1 MHQVEEHMEA
11 VRPSAVNYDEI
22 QVGRSNPTNQMLNEY
37 PDEETAKMHNQDYQD
52 DRPIPTVQ
60 KGIKDFE
67 AHLED
72 QIAKEGMGGL
82 VVDNNPEQETFSKKQ
97 KAQMQE
103 LTAIDRKVVEQIFSS
118 NWHTREIGLEILLQ
132 EIDDWNSGRSSPPS
146 KVLISGDVS
155 EILET
160 LWRVNNIFLE
170 ERISQ
175 LLSKAIMMLSK
186 LILLRLDHAP
196 EHSLGVLTKL
206 LNQSML
212 KILEKFGDYKNES
225 LRDKITQLTCDIVE
239 ADIYSFDEA
248 VEWLVKTKGLPR
260 ALSSFKHLVGKL
272 MALKDLI
279 RRFESQVSGSFRVIL
294 GYCCKCLENSNS
306 EVRTQA
312 SAVIVEVYRVV
323 GGQKVNQ
330 YLNQTKIRKNH
341 YENLKRKFTKI
352 DESSLANSSHSS
364 VRHSQEIPKP
374 PKEKSKFAQEKPK
387 KKAPVKPE
395 KTCNFCKQSSALFM
409 NDNDYDMHLWQDCP
423 MLITCEQ
430 CTQVVEIADFTEH
443 LLEECSSSEHFG
455 ECPQCRLAIDVESL
469 EGHLAAKECA
479 KLDDESVVCPLCL
492 KVLDANEDDDL
503 EQVWFQ
509 HLILDT
515 CSKNTRSLS

>member
-1 MHQVEEHMEA
+1 MGTVQ
-11 VRPSAVNYDEI
+11 PKTVNYDEI
-22 QVGRSNPTNQMLNEY
+22 QVGRANPTNQMLSEY
-37 PDEETAKMHNQDYQD
+37 PDEDTAKMYNKEYED

-82 VVDNNPEQETFSKKQ
+82 VVDNAPERETFSKKQ

-103 LTAIDRKVVEQIFSS
+103 LTAIERGVVEQVFSS

-132 EIDDWNSGRSSPPS
+132 EIDDWNSGRSGPPS
-146 KVLISGDVS
+146 KVLISGDS
-155 EILET
+155 GEILET

-175 LLSKAIMMLSK
+175 LLTKAIMMLSK
-186 LILLRLDHAP
+186 LILLRLDHAS
-196 EHSLGVLTKL
+196 EQSLAVLNKL

-212 KILEKFGDYKNES
+212 KILEKFGDYKNEG
-225 LRDKITQLTCDIVE
+225 LRDKLTQLTCDIVE
-239 ADIYSFDEA
+239 ADIYTFDEA
-248 VEWLVKTKGLPR
+248 IEWLTKVKGLPR
-260 ALSSFKHLVGKL
+260 ALSSFKHLIGKL

-279 RRFESQVSGSFRVIL
+279 RRFESQVKGSFRAIL
-294 GYCCKCLENSNS
+294 GHCCKCLENSNS

-312 SAVIVEVYRVV
+312 TGVIVEVYRVV

-341 YENLKRKFTKI
+341 YENLKRKFAKI
-352 DESSLANSSHSS
+352 DESSLANSSNSS
-364 VRHSQEIPKP
+364 VRHSQEIAKP
-374 PKEKSKFAQEKPK
+374 PKEKSKFAPQQK
-387 KKAPVKPE
+387 KKKPPAKQE

-423 MLITCEQ
+423 MLITCDE

-443 LLEECSSSEHFG
+443 LLEECSSSHNFQ
-455 ECPQCRLAIDVESL
+455 ECPRCRLAVHVDEL
-469 EGHLAAKECA
+469 EAHLKAKKCPQI
-479 KLDDESVVCPLCL
+479 DDESMCCPLCL

>member
-1 MHQVEEHMEA
+1 MG
-11 VRPSAVNYDEI
+11 SAQSKPTNYDDI
-22 QVGRSNPTNQMLNEY
+22 QVGRANPTNQMLSEY
-37 PDEETAKMHNQDYQD
+37 PDNETAQKYNGEYDD

-82 VVDNNPEQETFSKKQ
+82 VVDEGPAKETFSKKQ

-103 LTAIDRKVVEQIFSS
+103 LSAIERTVVEQVFSS

-132 EIDDWNSGRSSPPS
+132 EIDDWNSGRMQPPS
-146 KVLISGDVS
+146 RVLVSGDAGEV
-155 EILET
+155 LET
-160 LWRVNNIFLE
+160 LWKVNNIFLE

-196 EHSLGVLTKL
+196 ESSLGALTKL
-206 LNQSML
+206 LDKSML
-212 KILEKFGDYKNES
+212 KIVEKFGDYKNEA
-225 LRDKITQLTCDIVE
+225 LRDKLTQLTCDIVE
-239 ADIYSFDEA
+239 ADIYAFADT
-248 VEWLVKTKGLPR
+248 VDWLTRSKGLPR
-260 ALSSFKHLVGKL
+260 ALNSFKHLVGKL
-272 MALKDLI
+272 MAMKDMI
-279 RRFESQVSGSFRVIL
+279 RRFEPKVASAFRVIL
-294 GYCCKCLENSNS
+294 GHCCKCLENSNA

-312 SAVIVEVYRVV
+312 TEVIVEVYRVV
-323 GGQKVNQ
+323 GAQKVNQ

-341 YENLKRKFTKI
+341 YENLKRKFKKI
-352 DESSLANSSHSS
+352 DESSLANSSNSS
-364 VRHSQEIPKP
+364 VRHSREIAKAPR
-374 PKEKSKFAQEKPK
+374 EKSKFGQEKPK
-387 KKAPVKPE
+387 KKAPAKPE
-395 KTCNFCKQSSALFM
+395 KTCNFCKQSSHLFM

-443 LLEECSSSEHFG
+443 LLEECSNSQDFE
-455 ECPQCRLAIDVESL
+455 ECPRCRLAIHSEAL
-469 EGHLAAKECA
+469 EQHLAAQECVQM
-479 KLDDESVVCPLCL
+479 DDESTSCPLCL
-492 KVLDANEDDDL
+492 KVLDASEDDDL

-509 HLILDT
+509 HLILET
-515 CSKNTRSLS
+515 CPKNTRRIS